1 MSNNKPYIL
10 LVQDRLNVE
19 PAEGDFLPPREFAT
33 LAEAVDAAQAV
44 IDDYMLA
51 DFAKNPNDRPLQLLD
66 SLLDFGYLPYVTGPG
81 VSMLDFNP
89 RAWAE
94 LRCYEIAGKTED
106 YSGKAVPPTGRPLPD
121 FAKSAKEPSA
131 KAWADLSDEGERDAA
146 LALLRGVAETMKP
159 NSNR

>member
-1 MSNNKPYIL
+1 MSNNKPFVL

-19 PAEGDFLPPREFAT
+19 PGEGDFLPPLEFAT
-33 LAEAVDAAQAV
+33 LAEAIDAAQAV
-44 IDDYMLA
+44 IDDYMQA

-66 SLLDFGYLPYVTGPG
+66 SLLDFGYMPYVTGPG
-81 VSMLDFNP
+81 VSILDFNP

-106 YSGKAVPPTGRPLPD
+106 YSGKPITPTGRPLPRM
-121 FAKSAKEPSA
+121 AESAKNPA
-131 KAWADLSDEGERDAA
+131 AWADLSDEGERDAS
-146 LALLRGVAETMKP
+146 LTLLRSVAESVKS